1 MEKIKK
7 MVDEVV
13 QECEEK
19 GIPFLAAFGLDR
31 ISIYEYAPDATPERI
46 KKARIT
52 LVNTTAQARRKLEIE
67 A

>member
-19 GIPFLAAFGLDR
+19 GIPFLAAFGLDK
-31 ISIYEYAPDATPERI
+31 ISIYEFAPDNTPERL

-52 LVNTTAQARRKLEIE
+52 LVTTTIQARRKLEIQ